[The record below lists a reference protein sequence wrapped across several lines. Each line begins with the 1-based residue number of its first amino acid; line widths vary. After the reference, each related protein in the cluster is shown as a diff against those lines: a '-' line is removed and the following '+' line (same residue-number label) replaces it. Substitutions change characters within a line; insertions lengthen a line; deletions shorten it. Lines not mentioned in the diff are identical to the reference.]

1 MPLASAAFFVLNE
14 GMQISFHGAAGD
26 VTGSCHLLHV
36 GGQQI
41 LIDCG
46 MFQGSRRLHE
56 ENAEPFGFDPA
67 QINLLLLTH
76 AHLDHCGRIPLLV
89 KQGFRG
95 RILTTAGT
103 VDLAKLVLQDGAGL
117 GEEEAR
123 QHHTT
128 PLYDAGDVRT
138 ALAQFEGAMAQG
150 TAREVAP
157 GVRATF
163 HKAGHILGSA
173 WILLELSEG
182 SERRRVIFSGDL
194 GNRNKPILN
203 PPDPALPADVLVME
217 STYGD
222 RNHRSQAES
231 IAEFR
236 AAVQATVRQ
245 GGNVVIPTF
254 ALERAQDLLYYLRQM
269 VEDHSLA
276 ADTPVFLDSPMA
288 ISATEVFRRHPEY
301 FNPEMKALL
310 AAGRDPFGLPKL
322 QFTRTTDASK
332 AIAKVRGA
340 VILAGSGM
348 ATGGRIL
355 HHLAHNLGDARNH
368 IIFVGYAAHGTPARQ
383 VIDGAQEIK
392 IYGEPISVRA
402 QVTTIGGFSA
412 HADHDDLLRWAQA
425 GGQPGKVLL
434 VHGEPEAAGV
444 LARDLE
450 ARGISTGIP
459 QLGDRFDLGT
469 VRTAVSG

>member
-1 MPLASAAFFVLNE
+1 
-14 GMQISFHGAAGD
+14 MQISFHGAASD

-36 GGQQI
+36 GKQQI

-46 MFQGSRRLHE
+46 MFQGSRKLHE
-56 ENAEPFGFDPA
+56 ENGEPFGFDPA
-67 QINLLLLTH
+67 KINLLLLTH
-76 AHLDHCGRIPLLV
+76 AHLDHCGRIPILV

-103 VDLAKLVLQDGAGL
+103 VDLAKLVLQDAAGL
-117 GEEEAR
+117 QEEEMRRYHFPA
-123 QHHTT
+123 
-128 PLYDAGDVRT
+128 LFGAADVQT
-138 ALAQFEGAMAQG
+138 ALGQFEGAMAHG
-150 TAREVAP
+150 AAREVAP

-163 HKAGHILGSA
+163 YKAGHILGSA
-173 WILLELSEG
+173 WILLELEEG

-203 PPDPALPADVLVME
+203 PPDPALPADVVVME

-236 AAVQATVRQ
+236 AAVQATVSE

-269 VEDHSLA
+269 VEDHALP

-310 AAGRDPFGLPKL
+310 AAGTDPFALPRL

-332 AIAKVRGA
+332 AIAKARGA
-340 VILAGSGM
+340 VIMAGSGM

-355 HHLAHNLGDARNH
+355 HHLANNLGDARNH
-368 IIFVGYAAHGTPARQ
+368 IIFVGYASHGTPARQ
-383 VIDGAQEIK
+383 VIDGAREIR
-392 IYGEPISVRA
+392 IYGEPVAVRA
-402 QVTTIGGFSA
+402 KVTTIGGFSA
-412 HADHDDLLRWAQA
+412 HADHDDLLAWAQA
-425 GGQPGKVLL
+425 GGKPGKVLL
-434 VHGEPEAAGV
+434 VHGEPKAAAV
-444 LARDLE
+444 LAHDIE
-450 ARGISTGIP
+450 ARGISTAIP
-459 QLGDRFDLGT
+459 KLGDRFDLSAAG
-469 VRTAVSG
+469 AVAAR